1 MTKKSSTDSRPSPA
15 AIAKQLLDLVA
26 TFEGILPD
34 LVPPNPREI
43 RRITSASRFAEYVIP
58 PTLDAVASA
67 ESLREKNLFDVAA
80 AQEALEYRDLVR
92 PAAQR
97 LAAFVAALEYTVDSK
112 LAAAGEEALH
122 TYRWVQAVARSSRG
136 ADLLP
141 YMEEMRRLVKK
152 AINRRPKKKPVEELP
167 SSEAVDAVPEGEA
180 K

>member
-26 TFEGILPD
+26 TFEGILPA

-122 TYRWVQAVARSSRG
+122 
-136 ADLLP
+136 
-141 YMEEMRRLVKK
+141 
-152 AINRRPKKKPVEELP
+152 
-167 SSEAVDAVPEGEA
+167 
-180 K
+180 